1 MADMKSNLKDTLQIA
16 NTVADPRAKLQAHA
30 IANDCYKF
38 ILDMST
44 TAEIVSD
51 ASKCV
56 TQKKDRLTHCKS

>member
-1 MADMKSNLKDTLQIA
+1 MAGMKSNLKETLQIA

-44 TAEIVSD
+44 TAEIVSG

-56 TQKKDRLTHCKS
+56 TQKKNRLTHCKS